1 LNFSAEAVEN
11 VGAKAGKA
19 MIATCNRGNEQGHI
33 RKAGMQ

>member
-1 LNFSAEAVEN
+1 LNFSAAAVEN
-11 VGAKAGKA
+11 MSARAGKA